1 MLYYVIPLFFF
12 AFAIILGR
20 WLRFSKFVY
29 VPIAAMPMVLLSLM
43 RGNVG
48 VDTPNYI
55 SAISLL
61 RKNGDLIEYFE
72 PLFERLL
79 LLIGGL
85 PVDDF
90 VVLAIVSF
98 LTTVLLL
105 FSWLKIEERPLILF
119 VVMSQFY
126 VDMTMNGVRYGLAFS
141 LVSLAALS
149 LIRQH
154 GLLYWPVVGLSS
166 GIQVTSGF
174 LGLFLYLIHHMRM
187 RAIAFFVVF
196 SFVVFYFFGDYIFI
210 KLSNNQTLFK
220 PSLLSGVVPLVLSL
234 SLLIIW
240 LQDKG
245 VGRQAF
251 GKIFVLCLLSLLA
264 YGVSQFSYAGLRL
277 QLLIVFMIC
286 LVMACHQRVAGVGFS
301 RRSSVLIMLIGIF
314 FGLLKIRN
322 FAAADEYIS
331 APFIP
336 YLFYWE
342 SY

>member
-1 MLYYVIPLFFF
+1 MLFYLLPLIFL
-12 AFAIILGR
+12 AFAMMVGK

-29 VPIAAMPMVLLSLM
+29 VPIGAMPMVFLSLA

-48 VDTPNYI
+48 VDTPNYV
-55 SAISLL
+55 SAIYLL
-61 RKNGDLIEYFE
+61 RMNGDLIEYFE

-79 LLIGGL
+79 LLVGQL

-90 VVLAIVSF
+90 VVLAIISF
-98 LTTVLLL
+98 ITTILLL

-126 VDMTMNGVRYGLAFS
+126 VDMTMNGIRYGLAFG

-149 LIRQH
+149 LIRRPS
-154 GLLYWPVVGLSS
+154 LLYWPIIALGS

-174 LGLFLYLIHHMRM
+174 LGLFLYLIHHMKA
-187 RAIAFFVVF
+187 RAIVFFIAFSCVA
-196 SFVVFYFFGDYIFI
+196 FYLFGDHILI
-210 KLSNNQTLFK
+210 KLSDNQTLFK
-220 PSLLSGVVPLVLSL
+220 PSLLSGIVPLVLSM
-234 SLLIIW
+234 SLLIVW
-240 LQDKG
+240 YRDKN

-251 GKIFVLCLLSLLA
+251 GKIAILLLLSFMA
-264 YGVSQFSYAGLRL
+264 YGVSQYSYAGLRL

-286 LVMACHQRVAGVGFS
+286 LVMACHQKIAGVGFS
-301 RRSSVLIMLIGIF
+301 RQSSILIMLIGIF

-322 FAAADEYIS
+322 FAAADEYIA

-336 YLFYWE
+336 YLFFWE